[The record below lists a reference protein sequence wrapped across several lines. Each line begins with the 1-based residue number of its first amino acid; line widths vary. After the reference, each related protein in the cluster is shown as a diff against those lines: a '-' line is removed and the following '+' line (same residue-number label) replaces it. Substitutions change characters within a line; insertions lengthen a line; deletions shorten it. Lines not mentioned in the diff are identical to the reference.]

1 MGTPVI
7 KNDVLHLKI
16 EDMSIDGEGIGKV
29 EGYTLFVKDAI
40 IGDEIEAKVI
50 KAKKNYGYARL
61 MKVLKP
67 SSYRTEPICPIARQ
81 CGGCQLQALSYEKQL
96 EFKQNKIKHNL
107 ESIGKCKDFELL
119 PIIGMEH
126 PFAYRNKAQYPV
138 RYDKEGNIV
147 MGFFAGRT
155 HDVIE
160 TKKCYLGVE
169 ENEAVLEA
177 VKLYMLEN
185 KVTAYDEKAHKGLVR
200 HILIRKGFSS
210 GQLMVCLIINGNS
223 LPAKEKLIEKLVQIE
238 GMTSISFNI
247 NREKGNTILGREC
260 ITIYGQSTIVDSI
273 QGVSFDI
280 SPQSFFQVN
289 PIQTQILYSNA
300 LRFAGL
306 TGTETVWDL
315 YCGIGTI
322 SLFLARQAF
331 QVYGIEIIPQAI
343 DNARNNANRNG
354 IDNVEF
360 FVGKAEEI
368 LPNYYEKEKLAGR
381 NTKADVIVVDPPR
394 KGCAPELL
402 DTIVKIE
409 PERVVYVSCDS
420 ATLARDVRYME
431 ERGYELVKVQGVDM
445 FPNTTHVETV
455 VLLSKL
461 RPDDYVE
468 VDLELDELD
477 LTSAEKKATYQKI
490 KDYVL
495 DKYGVKVHTRYI
507 AEVKRMCGI
516 EMGENYN
523 KSKKEEPEVKH
534 CPQEKVEYIVDALRY
549 YLMI

>member
-1 MGTPVI
+1 
-7 KNDVLHLKI
+7 
-16 EDMSIDGEGIGKV
+16 
-29 EGYTLFVKDAI
+29 
-40 IGDEIEAKVI
+40 
-50 KAKKNYGYARL
+50 
-61 MKVLKP
+61 
-67 SSYRTEPICPIARQ
+67 
-81 CGGCQLQALSYEKQL
+81 
-96 EFKQNKIKHNL
+96 
-107 ESIGKCKDFELL
+107 
-119 PIIGMEH
+119 
-126 PFAYRNKAQYPV
+126 
-138 RYDKEGNIV
+138 
-147 MGFFAGRT
+147 
-155 HDVIE
+155 
-160 TKKCYLGVE
+160 
-169 ENEAVLEA
+169 
-177 VKLYMLEN
+177 
-185 KVTAYDEKAHKGLVR
+185 
-200 HILIRKGFSS
+200 
-210 GQLMVCLIINGNS
+210 
-223 LPAKEKLIEKLVQIE
+223 
-238 GMTSISFNI
+238 MTSISFNI

-273 QGVSFDI
+273 QGVNFDI

-402 DTIVKIE
+402 DTIVKME

-431 ERGYELVKVQGVDM
+431 ERGYKLVKVQGVDM
-445 FPNTTHVETV
+445 FPQ
-455 VLLSKL
+455 S
-461 RPDDYVE
+461 
-468 VDLELDELD
+468 
-477 LTSAEKKATYQKI
+477 
-490 KDYVL
+490 
-495 DKYGVKVHTRYI
+495 VHT
-507 AEVKRMCGI
+507 ECVVGI
-516 EMGENYN
+516 Q
-523 KSKKEEPEVKH
+523 KKH
-534 CPQEKVEYIVDALRY
+534 I
-549 YLMI
+549 